1 MTKDKKIKA
10 IVYFVEAPLFAL
22 VLALI
27 ISLIVV
33 GTINAV
39 KDNGG
44 LNRISKL
51 ETSYEKD
58 GYVVRDACDQI
69 YSANIYI
76 QTASDWLYDVMGIQ
90 LYYIGMYIPEDC
102 NTREDWLKLADDY
115 INENIKN
122 DNAIYVL
129 YSFYEEGDERD
140 DFFVYNELKF
150 GDKVKTLMTN
160 EMMSYYRLSYA
171 EAKAATDTGKVW
183 YTMPDCVAIAL
194 YDTISTAFY
203 YGEKPLVLPITIVCS
218 WIICYVFFVIVFKQT
233 IDKRKKRA
241 K

>member
-1 MTKDKKIKA
+1 MTKNKKIKA

-27 ISLIVV
+27 ISFITV
-33 GTINAV
+33 GITNAV

-51 ETSYEKD
+51 ETSYEMD

-76 QTASDWLYDVMGIQ
+76 KTASDWLYDVMGIQ
-90 LYYIGMYIPEDC
+90 LYYIGMYVPEDC
-102 NTREDWLKLADDY
+102 NTREDWLKLADNY
-115 INENIKN
+115 INDNIKN

-129 YSFYEEGDERD
+129 YSFYEEGDNRD
-140 DFFVYNELKF
+140 DFFVCNELKL
-150 GDKVKTLMTN
+150 GDNVKTLMTD
-160 EMMSYYRLSYA
+160 EMTSYYESSYA
-171 EAKAATDTGKVW
+171 KAKAATDTGEVW
-183 YTMPDCVAIAL
+183 YTIPDCVAIAL
-194 YDTISTAFY
+194 YDTFSTAFY
-203 YGEKPLVLPITIVCS
+203 YGEKPLVLPITLLCS
-218 WIICYVFFVIVFKQT
+218 WAACYAFFVIVFKQT